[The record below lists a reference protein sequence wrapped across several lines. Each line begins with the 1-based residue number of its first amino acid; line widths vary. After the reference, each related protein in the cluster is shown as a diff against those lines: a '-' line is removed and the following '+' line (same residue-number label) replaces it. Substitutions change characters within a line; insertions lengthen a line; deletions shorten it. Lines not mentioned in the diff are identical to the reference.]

1 MQLCGSK
8 GMQGLSRGGVSR
20 CNRSR
25 MMDMHKLQRKAP
37 SRSLA
42 VRSSTTGLD
51 YAHSLNQDQYMVIV
65 SASKVIIT
73 YA

>member
-1 MQLCGSK
+1 
-8 GMQGLSRGGVSR
+8 
-20 CNRSR
+20 
-25 MMDMHKLQRKAP
+25 MDMHKLQRKAP